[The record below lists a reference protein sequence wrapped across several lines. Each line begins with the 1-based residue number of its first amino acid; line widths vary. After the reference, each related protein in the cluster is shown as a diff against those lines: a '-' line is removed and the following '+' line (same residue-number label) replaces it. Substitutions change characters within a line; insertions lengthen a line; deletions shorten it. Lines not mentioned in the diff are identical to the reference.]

1 MRETI
6 GIYIHIPFCVKKCAY
21 CDFLSAP
28 PCDNGQMER
37 YAEALC
43 REIKL
48 RAKDAESIVDT
59 VFFGGGTPS
68 LLPIKVFEK
77 IMVTLRESYNVAEDA
92 EITVECNPETV
103 DSDKLEGYRRLGVNR
118 ISFGLQSASDKELKR
133 IGRIHTYDRFLESY
147 RLARAAGFDN
157 INIDLISALP
167 GQSVKD
173 WEYTLRT
180 VAKLSPEHISAY
192 SLILEEGTK
201 LYDNQDK
208 YTFPTEDE
216 DVEMYESTACILKD
230 YGYRRYEIS
239 NYAKEGF
246 ESRHNNRYWKRSE
259 YLGFGIGAASFV
271 EDKRLSNISD
281 IDGYISALREEVSS
295 DEETKQAI
303 ETRLIEEKEVLSKE
317 DAMAEFFYLG
327 LRRMEGVSFRDFEE
341 MFETDAIEVYGEVI
355 EKLVRQGLLEC
366 IECGGKKVGVR
377 LTTEGIFV
385 SNSVFVE
392 FV

>member
-21 CDFLSAP
+21 CDFLSATP
-28 PCDNGQMER
+28 HSAGQIEK
-37 YAEALC
+37 YADALC

-48 RAKDAESIVDT
+48 RAGEACTIVDT

-68 LLPIKVFEK
+68 LLPIKAFEK
-77 IMVTLRESYNVAEDA
+77 IMSALKESFEISADA

-103 DSDKLEGYRRLGVNR
+103 DIDKLECYKGLGINR

-133 IGRIHTYDRFLESY
+133 IGRIHTFNKFLESF
-147 RLARAAGFDN
+147 RLARIVGFDN
-157 INIDLISALP
+157 INVDLISALP
-167 GQSVKD
+167 GQSVAD
-173 WEYTLRT
+173 WEYTLKT
-180 VAKLSPEHISAY
+180 VAELEPEHISAY

-216 DVEMYESTACILKD
+216 DVAMYEATARILED
-230 YGYRRYEIS
+230 YGYKRYEIS

-246 ESRHNNRYWKRSE
+246 ESHHNNRYWKRSE

-271 EDKRLSNISD
+271 EDKRFNNISD
-281 IDGYISALREEVSS
+281 INEYIDILCGSISEDIPHELTT
-295 DEETKQAI
+295 DDT
-303 ETRLIEEKEVLSKE
+303 TLSKE

-327 LRRMEGVSFRDFEE
+327 LRRMEGVYFSDFYV
-341 MFETDAIEVYGEVI
+341 MFAEDAMEVYGEVI
-355 EKLVRQGLLEC
+355 DKLVRQGMLEY
-366 IECGGKKVGVR
+366 IERSGEMIGVK

-385 SNSVFVE
+385 SNVVFVE
-392 FV
+392 FL

>member
-1 MRETI
+1 MKRI
-6 GIYIHIPFCVKKCAY
+6 GVYIHIPFCVKKCAY

-28 PCDNGQMER
+28 PCDKGQMES

-43 REIKL
+43 RELKL
-48 RAKDAESIVDT
+48 KAIDTAKTVDT

-68 LLPIKVFEK
+68 LLPIKAFER
-77 IMVTLRESYNVAEDA
+77 IMLTIRECYRISEDA

-103 DSDKLEGYRRLGVNR
+103 DFDKLECYKRLGVNR

-133 IGRIHTYDRFLESY
+133 IGRIHTFDKFLESY
-147 RLARAAGFDN
+147 RLARRVGFDN

-167 GQSVKD
+167 GQSVAD
-173 WEYTLRT
+173 WEYTLET

-201 LYDNQDK
+201 LYEDK
-208 YTFPTEDE
+208 DKFTFPTEDE
-216 DVEMYESTACILKD
+216 DVEMYEATARILED
-230 YGYRRYEIS
+230 YGYKRYEIS

-271 EDKRLSNISD
+271 GDKRLSNICD
-281 IDGYISALREEVSS
+281 INEYISSLYEGVSC
-295 DEETKQAI
+295 DAEIKQAI
-303 ETRLIEEKEVLSKE
+303 EAKLIAEKEVLSKE

-327 LRRMEGVSFRDFEE
+327 LRRMEGVYFRDFWE
-341 MFETDAIEVYGEVI
+341 MFEADAIEVYGEVM
-355 EKLVRQGLLEC
+355 EKLVRQRLLEYT
-366 IECGGKKVGVR
+366 ERGGEQIGVR
-377 LTTEGIFV
+377 LTTNGIFV

-392 FV
+392 FL

>member
-1 MRETI
+1 MKKTT

-21 CDFLSAP
+21 CDFLSATP
-28 PCDNGQMER
+28 ESARQIKK
-37 YAEALC
+37 YTEALC

-48 RAKDAESIVDT
+48 RARDAQIIVDT

-68 LLPIKVFEK
+68 LLPVREFEK
-77 IMVTLRESYNVAEDA
+77 IVSALREYFVITDDA

-103 DSDKLEGYRRLGVNR
+103 DLDKLECYKRLGINR

-133 IGRIHTYDRFLESY
+133 IGRIHTFGKFLESY
-147 RLARAAGFDN
+147 RLARIVGFDN

-167 GQSVKD
+167 GQSVAD

-180 VAKLSPEHISAY
+180 VAELGPEHISAY

-208 YTFPTEDE
+208 YTFPSEDE
-216 DVEMYESTACILKD
+216 DVAMYEATARILD
-230 YGYRRYEIS
+230 GYDYRRYEIS
-239 NYAKEGF
+239 NYAKEGC

-271 EDKRLSNISD
+271 GDRRFNNISG
-281 IDGYISALREEVSS
+281 IEEYISILSG
-295 DEETKQAI
+295 DILGDKLY
-303 ETRLIEEKEVLSKE
+303 RLVADKEVLTKE

-327 LRRMEGVSFRDFEE
+327 LRRMEGVYFSDFRS
-341 MFETDAIEVYGEVI
+341 MFAEDARDVYGEVI
-355 EKLVRQGLLEC
+355 DKLVGQGLLEY
-366 IECGGKKVGVR
+366 IRYDEAAVGVK
-377 LTTEGIFV
+377 LTTNGIFV
-385 SNSVFVE
+385 SNAVFVE
-392 FV
+392 FI

>member
-1 MRETI
+1 MKETI

-28 PCDNGQMER
+28 PCDKGQMES
-37 YAEALC
+37 YADALC
-43 REIKL
+43 RELKL
-48 RAKDAESIVDT
+48 KAIDMAKTVDT

-68 LLPIKVFEK
+68 LLPIKAFER
-77 IMVTLRESYNVAEDA
+77 IMLTIRECYRVSEDA

-103 DSDKLEGYRRLGVNR
+103 DFDKLECYKRLGVNR
-118 ISFGLQSASDKELKR
+118 ISFGLQSASDKELRR
-133 IGRIHTYDRFLESY
+133 IGRIHTFDKFLESY
-147 RLARAAGFDN
+147 RLARMVGFDN

-167 GQSVKD
+167 EQSVAD
-173 WEYTLRT
+173 WEYTLET
-180 VAKLSPEHISAY
+180 VAKLEPEHISAY

-201 LYDNQDK
+201 LYEDK
-208 YTFPTEDE
+208 DKFIFPTEDE
-216 DVEMYESTACILKD
+216 DVEMYEATARILEG
-230 YGYRRYEIS
+230 YGYKRYEIS

-271 EDKRLSNISD
+271 EDKRLSNIAD
-281 IDGYISALREEVSS
+281 IDEYVSVLHEEVSF
-295 DEETKQAI
+295 DAEAKQAI
-303 ETRLIEEKEVLSKE
+303 EAKLIEDKEVLSKE

-327 LRRMEGVSFRDFEE
+327 LRRMEGVYLRDFWE
-341 MFETDAIEVYGEVI
+341 MFETDAIEVYGEVM
-355 EKLVRQGLLEC
+355 EKLVRQGLLEY